1 MAILNSKRDEFR
13 IYRYK
18 VKRLHLIFPKQTKK
32 LEPTRLNSLSIIE
45 NYLENLY
52 PIIKIDLA
60 LEQSVYNKIIK
71 HKSDVKVHIELVRYY
86 MKGTDTKK
94 SLKEVHIRKTFSL
107 ILDDA
112 VNTVSE
118 SAHAKEY
125 PEGDENAMNAVN
137 MGMELFLFAGDL
149 IKANTGIINAVLK
162 NCTITDALMAIITK
176 IGIKKNLIMPTS
188 DNATIYP
195 ELVIPPLKLSHA
207 LSFLDSYYGIYRTGT
222 IIYFGITR
230 NYILPY
236 CRRCKALASKEQ
248 EIVNIVVP
256 KTGSNITDK
265 LCTAVKK
272 SSPKSIYIIADSESF
287 DPKNKDV
294 TGKILQ
300 AETVDVVDNERGR
313 VNYTKEANKKV
324 VIKPG
329 ESTFYKQAY
338 TTRVNA
344 TSVVITVMLKDC
356 DLSVLTPNKV
366 YQFLFEDTKLTK
378 LYKGKYHLVNVD
390 ISYIKEERDLTGGAL
405 CTFHKNVE

>member
-1 MAILNSKRDEFR
+1 MAILNSKHDEFR
-13 IYRYK
+13 TYRYK
-18 VKRLHLIFPKQTKK
+18 VKRLHLLFPKQTVK

-52 PIIKIDLA
+52 PIIRIELA
-60 LEQSVYNKIIK
+60 LEQSIYNKIIK
-71 HKSDVKVHIELVRYY
+71 HKSDVKVHIELMRYY
-86 MKGTDTKK
+86 TKGTDTKK
-94 SLKEVHIRKTFSL
+94 SLKETHITKTFSL

-125 PEGDENAMNAVN
+125 PEGDENEMNAIN
-137 MGMELFLFAGDL
+137 MMMELFLFAGDL
-149 IKANTGIINAVLK
+149 IKANTGIVNAVLK
-162 NCTITDALMAIITK
+162 NCSIPDALMAIVTK
-176 IGIKKNLIMPTS
+176 IGIKKNLIMPVS

-222 IIYFGITR
+222 IIYFGINR
-230 NYILPY
+230 SYILPY
-236 CRRCKALASKEQ
+236 CRRCKALAPKEQ
-248 EIVNIVVP
+248 EVVNIVVP

-265 LCTAVKK
+265 LCSVVKK
-272 SSPKSIYIIADSESF
+272 SSPKAIYIIADSESF

-313 VNYTKEANKKV
+313 VNYTKETNKKV

-329 ESTFYKQAY
+329 ENTFYKQAY
-338 TTRVNA
+338 IARVNA
-344 TSVVITVMLKDC
+344 TATVITVTIKDC
-356 DLSVLTPNKV
+356 DLSVLTPNKI
-366 YQFLFEDTKLTK
+366 YQFLFEDTKLMK
-378 LYKGKYHLVNVD
+378 LYKGKYHLVNAD
-390 ISYIKEERDLTGGAL
+390 ISYINEKSYLTGGAV